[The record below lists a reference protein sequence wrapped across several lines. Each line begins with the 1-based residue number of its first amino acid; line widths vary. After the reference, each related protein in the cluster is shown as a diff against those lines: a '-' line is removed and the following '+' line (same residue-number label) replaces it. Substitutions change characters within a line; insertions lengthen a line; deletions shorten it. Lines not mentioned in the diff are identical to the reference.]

1 MPAAPLPCLV
11 CGVVPEPAFPDGGV
25 LGDEIPVQPYEATVF
40 ISYGQYGSTVWDTMS
55 GDQMLEINIC
65 DSCLTRAARHQH
77 RVVLIERQQ
86 PELKYSCKE
95 WNPDGSSE

>member
-1 MPAAPLPCLV
+1 
-11 CGVVPEPAFPDGGV
+11 
-25 LGDEIPVQPYEATVF
+25 
-40 ISYGQYGSTVWDTMS
+40 MS

-65 DSCLTRAARHQH
+65 DSCLTHAARHQH

-95 WNPDGSSE
+95 WSPDGGSG